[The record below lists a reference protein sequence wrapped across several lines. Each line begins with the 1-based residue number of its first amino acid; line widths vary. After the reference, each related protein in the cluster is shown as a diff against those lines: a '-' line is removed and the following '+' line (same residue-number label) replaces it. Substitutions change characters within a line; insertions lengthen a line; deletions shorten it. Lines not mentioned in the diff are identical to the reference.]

1 MDEKALKKLKKAEEK
16 ERKALEKE
24 IKKLGQSGNSMDL
37 LIDLRMGPLSDSYFK
52 AVDEL
57 KNNFQD
63 IENVPSNFDGEEL
76 KNFKAAAS
84 KMRQF

>member
-1 MDEKALKKLKKAEEK
+1 
-16 ERKALEKE
+16 
-24 IKKLGQSGNSMDL
+24 MDL